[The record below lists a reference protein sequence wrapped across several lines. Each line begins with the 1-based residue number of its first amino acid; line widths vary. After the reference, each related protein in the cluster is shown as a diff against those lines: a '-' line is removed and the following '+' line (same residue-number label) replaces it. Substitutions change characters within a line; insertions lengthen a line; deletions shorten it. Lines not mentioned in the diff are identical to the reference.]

1 MFQIGTW
8 SAKTYRE
15 IAKVQSILLIED
27 SKLIRKAT
35 ERILLRAGYRVV
47 TAGDGEEA
55 LRVAFATHP
64 DLILL
69 DMLLPKLSGHEVLR
83 ALRRNPCTQR
93 TPIIVLSGL
102 SQANEKK
109 LKEEGADAYFQKS
122 NLDLDNNDGDSIVQ
136 TVQRMLSRVH
146 ESHDQNITHA

>member
-1 MFQIGTW
+1 M
-8 SAKTYRE
+8 K
-15 IAKVQSILLIED
+15 SILLIED
-27 SKLIRKAT
+27 SKLLRKAT
-35 ERILLRAGYRVV
+35 ERVLLKAGYRVV

-55 LRVAFATHP
+55 LRIAFAAAP

-69 DMLLPKLSGHEVLR
+69 DMLLPKLSGPEVLR
-83 ALRRNPCTQR
+83 ALRRNPVTQK

-122 NLDLDNNDGDSIVQ
+122 NMDFDNAENSMVQ
-136 TVQRMLSRVH
+136 TVQKILSNPRERNDENVAH
-146 ESHDQNITHA
+146 TEGP

>member
-1 MFQIGTW
+1 M
-8 SAKTYRE
+8 E
-15 IAKVQSILLIED
+15 SILLIED

-35 ERILLRAGYRVV
+35 ERVLLRAGYRVV

-55 LRVAFATHP
+55 LRVAFATRP

-69 DMLLPKLSGHEVLR
+69 DMLLPKLSGPEVLR
-83 ALRRNPCTQR
+83 ALRRNPGTQR

-122 NLDLDNNDGDSIVQ
+122 SLDLDRDDGDSIVQ
-136 TVQRMLSRVH
+136 TVQRMLSKVH
-146 ESHDQNITHA
+146 TSDDQNITRT